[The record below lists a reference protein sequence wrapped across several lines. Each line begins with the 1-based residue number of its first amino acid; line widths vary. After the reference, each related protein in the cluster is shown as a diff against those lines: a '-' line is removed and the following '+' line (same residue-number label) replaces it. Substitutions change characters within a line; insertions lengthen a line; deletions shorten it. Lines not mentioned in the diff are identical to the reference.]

1 MSVSVSPIITPSV
14 INLNEWYFISFV
26 LSGTTGY
33 IYLNGNQTV
42 RGTLLVPNNVSRTN
56 NYIGKDNWA
65 SVSYADAIYDEFKIY
80 KVALSSADVMNE
92 YQISSNN
99 G

>member
-1 MSVSVSPIITPSV
+1 M
-14 INLNEWYFISFV
+14 NQMQMQFIYV
-26 LSGTTGY
+26 
-33 IYLNGNQTV
+33 NANRMV
-42 RGTLLVPNNVSRTN
+42 NGTLLVPN

-80 KVALSSADVMNE
+80 KVALSSADIMNE

>member
-1 MSVSVSPIITPSV
+1 M
-14 INLNEWYFISFV
+14 YFISFV

-33 IYLNGNQTV
+33 IYVNANRMV
-42 RGTLLVPNNVSRTN
+42 NGTLLVPNNVLRTN

-80 KVALSSADVMNE
+80 KVALSSNDIMNE

>member
-1 MSVSVSPIITPSV
+1 M
-14 INLNEWYFISFV
+14 NQMQMQFIYV
-26 LSGTTGY
+26 
-33 IYLNGNQTV
+33 NANRMV
-42 RGTLLVPNNVSRTN
+42 NGTLLVPN

-65 SVSYADAIYDEFKIY
+65 NASYADSIYDEFKIY
-80 KVALSSADVMNE
+80 KVALSSADIMNE